1 MFLVAAERVG
11 VLPARCIVI
20 EDAPAGLLGAQRGG
34 MRAIGVRSSH
44 ADLQADIVVDTLA
57 ELPDD
62 AFERL
67 I

>member
-1 MFLVAAERVG
+1 
-11 VLPARCIVI
+11 
-20 EDAPAGLLGAQRGG
+20 

-67 I
+67 IAG